1 MSGDLASSKT
11 MKLILI
17 TMGLIVA
24 LFLFAA
30 LMEAV
35 FEVHVP
41 YVSEVLAALTGNAGL
56 GTARNVISD
65 SPARRLNGQ
74 GGPPPQDGSA

>member
-1 MSGDLASSKT
+1 MNDLASSKT

-30 LMEAV
+30 VMLAAFDV
-35 FEVHVP
+35 RVP

-65 SPARRLNGQ
+65 APARRLNGHS
-74 GGPPPQDGSA
+74 GGLPPQEG